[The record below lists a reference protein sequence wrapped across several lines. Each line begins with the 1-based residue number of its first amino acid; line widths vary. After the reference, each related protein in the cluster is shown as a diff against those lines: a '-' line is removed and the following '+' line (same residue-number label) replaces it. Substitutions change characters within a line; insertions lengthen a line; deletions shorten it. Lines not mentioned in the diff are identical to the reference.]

1 MKKQVLASLVAISLS
16 PAAFAQDDEVKPF
29 TMEGELGFISTTGNT
44 ETTSISAG
52 IQAHQELEKWSN
64 DYVLKGLY
72 KQETVQQENDAGE
85 QEDIEFTSA
94 QKFFGSAQ
102 GNYKLENPDNR
113 LFGFASYED
122 DRFSNFNYQSTIAA
136 GWNQKVLENKRHTLE
151 YSIGP
156 GYSFIETQDGED
168 LDSVIVRASSA
179 YSWKISDTAKF
190 TQTVST
196 EVGSDNTKSRAESA
210 LTATISGNLSM
221 RLSFKLDHNTNVD
234 DDVEKLDTETAVSLV
249 YNFF

>member
-1 MKKQVLASLVAISLS
+1 MLRNWKVTLTKGSHQLKQVTLKLSTSLLIRLLNAPILL
-16 PAAFAQDDEVKPF
+16 PGA
-29 TMEGELGFISTTGNT
+29 
-44 ETTSISAG
+44 TSISAG
-52 IQAHQELEKWSN
+52 ITAHQELEKWSN
-64 DYVLKGLY
+64 DYAIEGLY
-72 KQETVQQENDAGE
+72 KEETVDNDDGTE
-85 QEDIEFTSA
+85 EEYTSA
-94 QKFFGSAQ
+94 QKFYGSAQ

-122 DRFSNFNYQSTIAA
+122 DRLSNFDYQATVAA
-136 GWNQKVLENKRHTLE
+136 GWNQKVLENQRHTLE

-156 GYSFIETQDGED
+156 GYSWAETQDGED
-168 LDSVIVRASSA
+168 QSSAIVRASSA
-179 YSWKISDTAKF
+179 YTGKISDTAKF

-196 EVGSDNTKSRAESA
+196 EVGSENTKSRAESA

-221 RLSFKLDHNTNVD
+221 RLSFKLDHNTDVE

>member
-1 MKKQVLASLVAISLS
+1 MKKQVLASLIAISLS
-16 PAAFAQDDEVKPF
+16 PAVFAQDDEVKPF
-29 TMEGELGFISTTGNT
+29 TMEGELGFISTSGNT

-64 DYVLKGLY
+64 DYILKGLY
-72 KQETVQQENDAGE
+72 KKETVEGDDG
-85 QEDIEFTSA
+85 EDIEFTSA

-102 GNYKLENPDNR
+102 GNYKLANPDNR

-122 DRFSNFNYQSTIAA
+122 DRFSNFNYQATVAA
-136 GWNQKVLENKRHTLE
+136 GWNQKVLQNKRHTLE

-156 GYSFIETQDGED
+156 GYSFIETQDGEN
-168 LDSVIVRASSA
+168 LDSMIVRASSA

-221 RLSFKLDHNTNVD
+221 RLSFKLDHNTNVE

>member
-29 TMEGELGFISTTGNT
+29 TMEGELGFISTSGNT

-136 GWNQKVLENKRHTLE
+136 GWNQKVLELLIHRNSGWR
-151 YSIGP
+151 
-156 GYSFIETQDGED
+156 
-168 LDSVIVRASSA
+168 
-179 YSWKISDTAKF
+179 
-190 TQTVST
+190 
-196 EVGSDNTKSRAESA
+196 GS
-210 LTATISGNLSM
+210 
-221 RLSFKLDHNTNVD
+221 
-234 DDVEKLDTETAVSLV
+234 
-249 YNFF
+249 

>member
-16 PAAFAQDDEVKPF
+16 PAVFAQDDEVKPF
-29 TMEGELGFISTTGNT
+29 TMEGELGFISTSGNT

-72 KQETVQQENDAGE
+72 KQETVEGDDG
-85 QEDIEFTSA
+85 EDIEFTSA

-102 GNYKLENPDNR
+102 GNYKLANPDNR

-122 DRFSNFNYQSTIAA
+122 DRFSNFNYQATVAA

-156 GYSFIETQDGED
+156 GYSFIETQDGEN

-190 TQTVST
+190 TQTVTT

-221 RLSFKLDHNTNVD
+221 RLSFKLDHNTNVE

>member
-29 TMEGELGFISTTGNT
+29 TMEGELGFISTSGNT

-113 LFGFASYED
+113 YSASLHMKTTALVTLITNQLLRRVGTKKYL
-122 DRFSNFNYQSTIAA
+122 RTSATPLNIQS
-136 GWNQKVLENKRHTLE
+136 VLVTH
-151 YSIGP
+151 
-156 GYSFIETQDGED
+156 
-168 LDSVIVRASSA
+168 SSKLRMA
-179 YSWKISDTAKF
+179 KI
-190 TQTVST
+190 
-196 EVGSDNTKSRAESA
+196 
-210 LTATISGNLSM
+210 LTA
-221 RLSFKLDHNTNVD
+221 
-234 DDVEKLDTETAVSLV
+234 
-249 YNFF
+249 

>member
-29 TMEGELGFISTTGNT
+29 TMEGELGFISTSGNT

-94 QKFFGSAQ
+94 QHF
-102 GNYKLENPDNR
+102 
-113 LFGFASYED
+113 
-122 DRFSNFNYQSTIAA
+122 
-136 GWNQKVLENKRHTLE
+136 
-151 YSIGP
+151 
-156 GYSFIETQDGED
+156 
-168 LDSVIVRASSA
+168 
-179 YSWKISDTAKF
+179 
-190 TQTVST
+190 
-196 EVGSDNTKSRAESA
+196 
-210 LTATISGNLSM
+210 
-221 RLSFKLDHNTNVD
+221 LSFHRESDQLQ
-234 DDVEKLDTETAVSLV
+234 SM
-249 YNFF
+249 

>member
-29 TMEGELGFISTTGNT
+29 TMEGELGFISTSGNT

-72 KQETVQQENDAGE
+72 KQET
-85 QEDIEFTSA
+85 
-94 QKFFGSAQ
+94 
-102 GNYKLENPDNR
+102 
-113 LFGFASYED
+113 
-122 DRFSNFNYQSTIAA
+122 

-156 GYSFIETQDGED
+156 GYSFIETQDGEN
-168 LDSVIVRASSA
+168 LDSMIVRAS
-179 YSWKISDTAKF
+179 ISLF
-190 TQTVST
+190 L
-196 EVGSDNTKSRAESA
+196 E
-210 LTATISGNLSM
+210 
-221 RLSFKLDHNTNVD
+221 
-234 DDVEKLDTETAVSLV
+234 
-249 YNFF
+249 NF